1 VTIWSHV
8 NLCLGRV
15 VRWLDEE
22 TIAVDDLSLRRPS
35 LDLIWMVVI
44 QGVFAPLAIARYRRR
59 V

>member
-1 VTIWSHV
+1 M
-8 NLCLGRV
+8 